1 MSLGGSSVA
10 VVQLQGGQLQV
21 QGVIQSA
28 QSSVIQSPQ
37 QQIVQVQ
44 GTDSEDSQDSSD
56 SGVTTQKTREILA
69 RRPSYRK
76 ILNELSSEEV
86 AHIEAKDSSPA
97 STGGTGVTVPTTQIY
112 QTSSGQYITIAPN
125 GAIQLASPGCE
136 GIQGLQT
143 VAMANSGGGQQGTTI
158 LQYAQ
163 TPDGQQILVP
173 SNQVVV
179 QGAGGEVQTYQI
191 RTAPTS
197 ASLSQTVVM
206 TSPVGLSQ
214 TKSDDPTL
222 KREIRLAKNREA
234 ARECR
239 RKKKEYVKC
248 LENRVAVLEN
258 QNKTLIEE
266 LKTLKDLYCVKTG

>member
-1 MSLGGSSVA
+1 MCF
-10 VVQLQGGQLQV
+10 
-21 QGVIQSA
+21 
-28 QSSVIQSPQ
+28 
-37 QQIVQVQ
+37 
-44 GTDSEDSQDSSD
+44 TDSYAIC
-56 SGVTTQKTREILA
+56 VIIL
-69 RRPSYRK
+69 
-76 ILNELSSEEV
+76 V
-86 AHIEAKDSSPA
+86 
-97 STGGTGVTVPTTQIY
+97 
-112 QTSSGQYITIAPN
+112 TIAAN
-125 GAIQLASPGCE
+125 GTIQLATPGSE
-136 GIQGLQT
+136 GIHGLQT
-143 VAMANSGGGQQGTTI
+143 VTMANSGGAQQGTTI

-179 QGAGGEVQTYQI
+179 QGAGGEMQTYQI

-197 ASLSQTVVM
+197 SSLSQTVVM

-214 TKSDDPTL
+214 GKTDDPTV